1 MLLQLRWQLFR
12 NSLRSRNRSA
22 ELVIQ
27 GIGYAFAI
35 LFVLGAC
42 VGFFS
47 ATFVLLRTNK
57 MEIIALL
64 LWAIFLFWQLVPVL
78 IEGYSPGLSFSE
90 IARYPVSFRLYF
102 LLNAAYGLFDPAA
115 IAGLLLL
122 LSVWVGILAARPEWA
137 LPAAALFL
145 LFAAFN
151 LFCNRL
157 VVGLFERFQSTR
169 KGRERMAAVLLLV
182 MLAPQLIQF
191 VVNGWL
197 DLRHYHLPSWTRGFI
212 TRLHE
217 ISPPGQVSR
226 TLMLAGMQK
235 LLPAGL
241 LLAWV
246 LMTAWLLAR
255 RSRAV
260 YQGEIYAESIEL
272 KRDLKVKPGWH
283 LPAMDE
289 KLSAGVEKELRYM
302 RQNARLLVQLVYP
315 VVVFG
320 LVALG
325 GPGRKIFS
333 FSNAAGILGAFAGL
347 MGLAVSNLSYNTFG
361 MDREGF
367 ARWLLSPISLEKV
380 LVAKNLAQG
389 GALSAIYLAG
399 AIMIMSAGHVSLSM
413 FVAVTSGFFCVLIVQ
428 FAAGNIISVHWPKRI
443 DLTKMSSR
451 TASGAAG
458 FMSLAFILPLMATIA
473 FVIFATR
480 YWKLAWLPLAAGIAG
495 LALSLALYL
504 FLLNRAAHYAND
516 HLEEMAEQLGA

>member
-22 ELVIQ
+22 ELVIE

-42 VGFFS
+42 VGFFA
-47 ATFVLLRTNK
+47 ATLVLLRMNRT
-57 MEIIALL
+57 EIIALL
-64 LWAIFLFWQLVPVL
+64 LWAVFLFWQLVPVL
-78 IEGYSPGLSFSE
+78 IEGYSPALSFSE
-90 IARYPVSFRLYF
+90 IARYPVSFQLYF

-115 IAGLLLL
+115 IAGLLWL

-137 LPAAALFL
+137 LPAAVLFL
-145 LFAAFN
+145 LFSAFN

-157 VVGLFERFQSTR
+157 VVGLFERLQSTR

-182 MLAPQLIQF
+182 MLAPQLFQF

-197 DLRHYHLPSWTRGFI
+197 DLRHHHLPSWTRGFI

-226 TLMLAGMQK
+226 ALMLAGTQK

-241 LLAWV
+241 LLAYV
-246 LMTAWLLAR
+246 LVTVWLLAR

-260 YQGEIYAESIEL
+260 YQGEIYAESTRL

-289 KLSAGVEKELRYM
+289 KLSAVVEKELRYI

-320 LVALG
+320 VALG
-325 GPGRKIFS
+325 GPGRKVFS
-333 FSNAAGILGAFAGL
+333 LSNAAGILGAFAGL

-367 ARWLLSPISLEKV
+367 ARWLLSPLSLEKV

-389 GALSAIYLAG
+389 AVLSAIYLAG
-399 AIMIMSAGHVSLSM
+399 AIMIMSLGHVSLSM
-413 FVAVTSGFFCVLIVQ
+413 FIAVTSGFFCVLMIQ

-443 DLTKMSSR
+443 ELTKMSSR

-458 FMSLAFILPLMATIA
+458 FMSLAFILPLMAAVA
-473 FVIFATR
+473 FVIFATLH
-480 YWKLAWLPLAAGIAG
+480 WKLAWLPLTAGIAG
-495 LALSLALYL
+495 LALSLALYS
-504 FLLNRAAHYAND
+504 LLLSRAVRYAGD
-516 HLEEMAEQLGA
+516 HLEEIAGQLGA